1 MQFTIP
7 ANTPDYKYGKT
18 AFPLFCQWLAANGVD
33 PAYVDG
39 TQLLTVTNALI
50 SGTQRGFGVPFQ
62 VEVTVPMPKELEG
75 QMVNLFFTDTS
86 TTDDE
91 AASLDDMAQWVSQ
104 LAKARKAAAE
114 AKKMADEARDQ
125 ILGRLKQLNKPY
137 GAISGQRV
145 VFAKSVPKSYF
156 NKAACAADNPGLVEK
171 YTEERPETRL
181 EIL

>member
-7 ANTPDYKYGKT
+7 ANTPAATYGND
-18 AFPLFCQWLAANGVD
+18 FEPFCQWLALNGVD
-33 PAYVDG
+33 PAYIDG
-39 TQLLTVTNALI
+39 TQLLTVTDALI

-62 VEVTVPMPKELEG
+62 VDVTAPMSPAMGASLMG
-75 QMVNLFFTDTS
+75 IFFSDTS

-104 LAKARKAAAE
+104 LAKARKAAAD

-137 GAISGQRV
+137 GAIAGQRV

-156 NKAACAADNPGLVEK
+156 DKAACAAENPDIVAK
-171 YTEERPETRL
+171 YTEERLETRL

>member
-7 ANTPDYKYGKT
+7 ANCPEAVWGN
-18 AFPLFCQWLAANGVD
+18 LFWPFCNWLRANGVD
-33 PAYVDG
+33 PEYIDG
-39 TQLLTVTNALI
+39 TQLLTVTSALI

-62 VEVTVPMPKELEG
+62 VDVTVPMPDMLGPELEAI
-75 QMVNLFFTDTS
+75 FFTDTS

-104 LAKARKAAAE
+104 LAKARKAAAD

-125 ILGRLKQLNKPY
+125 ILGRLRQLDKPY
-137 GAISGQRV
+137 GSVAGQRV

-156 NKAACAADNPGLVEK
+156 DKAACAAENPDIVAK
-171 YTEERPETRL
+171 YTEERSETRL